1 MTTVIN
7 GVNYDILDVIRQLQQ
22 VDDPEEGIR
31 LATRLIDQARDELL
45 VELAALRR
53 SFAVRARTALMDQGM
68 SATEANRVLAARVET
83 SPQSVGRMVTEAS
96 QYGSK

>member
-1 MTTVIN
+1 MPIVIN

-45 VELAALRR
+45 VELAGLRR
-53 SFAVRARTALMDQGM
+53 SFAFKARTALIDQGM
-68 SATEANRVLAARVET
+68 SATEANRTLAARVDT
-83 SPQSVGRMVTEAS
+83 SPQSIGRMVTEAA
-96 QYGSK
+96 QYGYK